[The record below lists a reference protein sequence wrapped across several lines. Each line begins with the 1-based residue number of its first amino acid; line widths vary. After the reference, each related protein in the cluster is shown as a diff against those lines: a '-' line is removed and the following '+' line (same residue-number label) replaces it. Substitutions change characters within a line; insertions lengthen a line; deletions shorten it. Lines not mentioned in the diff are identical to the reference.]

1 MIADFIREQ
10 ALLWI
15 QVGGHGRPLKFV
27 CVLQLKLGSGGTVL
41 WQLSS
46 IVKIAA
52 NHVKRGNIN
61 GERGKNMP
69 SAARFM
75 RGPVTFVKL
84 AMTFLNLEK
93 INYLIFGGVRS
104 WAPI

>member
-1 MIADFIREQ
+1 M
-10 ALLWI
+10 LNS
-15 QVGGHGRPLKFV
+15 V

-46 IVKIAA
+46 IVKIDA

-84 AMTFLNLEK
+84 AMTFLNLDK
-93 INYLIFGGVRS
+93 NNYLIFGGVRS

>member
-1 MIADFIREQ
+1 MSPPAMKSNEK
-10 ALLWI
+10 L
-15 QVGGHGRPLKFV
+15 QVFCNYNSYLPV

-46 IVKIAA
+46 IVKIDA

-84 AMTFLNLEK
+84 AMTFLNLDK
-93 INYLIFGGVRS
+93 NNYLIFGGVRS